1 MIVPTMSE
9 RNPRQR
15 RKDDREEAG
24 RVVLGLE
31 RGHWPTGELKLVLY
45 ISVNSVVTVTAGAA
59 LWW

>member
-1 MIVPTMSE
+1 MSE